1 MTHNSKETNY
11 LKVVRTEPITEE
23 PITEQQN
30 EFIYEKK
37 KLTFR
42 EKIEWRGIE
51 PSTIIISGIAYLTVV
66 IAMCVLLAGAVF
78 SLI

>member
-23 PITEQQN
+23 PIAEQRN
-30 EFIYEKK
+30 EFIHEKK

-66 IAMCVLLAGAVF
+66 IAMCVCWLVPFLV
-78 SLI
+78 